1 MLTKE
6 DLSKIDRRIEII
18 VKKSLDAFE
27 TRITKKLNLIISLIE
42 NNYINH
48 EGRITRVEK
57 HLNLN

>member
-1 MLTKE
+1 MLIQE

-18 VKKSLDAFE
+18 VKKGLDAFE

-42 NNYINH
+42 NNYISH
-48 EGRITRVEK
+48 EGRITRIEK

>member
-6 DLSKIDRRIEII
+6 DLSKINSRIEII
-18 VKKSLDAFE
+18 VKRSLDAFE

-48 EGRITRVEK
+48 EGRIIRIEK
-57 HLNLN
+57 HLNIN